1 MLMRLWWLMLLIDG
15 RRGFI
20 PMLPPPSFDRLEGK
34 WRLVEFDKPG
44 FEKSRMDEYR
54 EMILTVGPSD
64 DAESMHASVEL
75 HGSMVTGSICSTGK
89 RVDRIMI
96 RRPPSKTPH
105 FKDMMKLLPKVIDI
119 SRKGLDVLVNVSAD
133 DVLRV
138 EVVEDTPPPLI
149 LFFERIDNNQSLKC
163 EQNK

>member
-20 PMLPPPSFDRLEGK
+20 PMLPPPSFDRLEGR
-34 WRLVEFDKPG
+34 WRLVEFNKAG
-44 FEKSRMDEYR
+44 VEKSRMDEYR
-54 EMILTVGPSD
+54 DMILTVGPSSD
-64 DAESMHASVEL
+64 DAESMCASVEL
-75 HGSMVTGSICSTGK
+75 HGSLVSGSICSGGK

-105 FKDMMKLLPKVIDI
+105 FKDMMKLLPRVIDI
-119 SRKGLDVLVNVSAD
+119 SRRGLDVSVNVSPD

-138 EVVEDTPPPLI
+138 EIVEDTPPLI
-149 LFFERIDNNQSLKC
+149 LFFERIDQSLKC
-163 EQNK
+163 EQNE